1 MKKYTSFL
9 LFVCLLYGN
18 IVFAQD
24 DLYIVNK
31 TPAILTGGQKR
42 VKENSKARRDRLNN
56 QRKQTID
63 SLKQA
68 NSNIIIKEIDKT
80 LDIKDKIFIVNKS
93 QSCINQ
99 LAIAIIN
106 AEGKY
111 EPICSMIKD
120 VRPGQTA
127 EIISFTNNELK
138 QLRGRIIVV
147 KIKGSKYS
155 GNKGDIIKE
164 DIDENSSNITYDFD
178 VKLYERRHDLYIE
191 ANCGTRKLSKQQHD
205 IMDF

>member
-1 MKKYTSFL
+1 MKQSTFL
-9 LFVCLLYGN
+9 LLMVCLLYGN
-18 IVFAQD
+18 VVFAQD
-24 DLYIVNK
+24 DLYIIDK
-31 TPAILTGGQKR
+31 TSVILTGEQKR
-42 VKENSKARRDRLNN
+42 VKETNKERRYRLNN
-56 QRKQTID
+56 QRQHTID
-63 SLKQA
+63 SLKKA
-68 NSNIIIKEIDKT
+68 NSNIVIKEIDKT

-111 EPICSMIKD
+111 ESVCSMIKD
-120 VRPGQTA
+120 VQPGQTA
-127 EIISFTNNELK
+127 EIISFSNNELK
-138 QLRGRIIVV
+138 QLRGRLIVV

-155 GNKGDIIKE
+155 GNQGGIIKE

-178 VKLYERRHDLYIE
+178 IKLYERRHDLYIE
-191 ANCGTRKLSKQQHD
+191 ANCGTRNLSKQQHD